1 MYVVAGSIMKSV
13 QVDETDEE
21 RREMERLVAKAN
33 ADRKNKKKGKKHE
46 KIDGTAKKS
55 EIKA

>member
-1 MYVVAGSIMKSV
+1 MKSV